1 MSEAH
6 GHDAQAETPEFQR
19 MRAYDKEWSGP
30 RFVGTLVI
38 TLTIALSVIYGLA
51 SLGSG

>member
-6 GHDAQAETPEFQR
+6 GHEAHEETPEFQR
-19 MRAYDKEWSGP
+19 MRGYDKTWTGP
-30 RFVGTLVI
+30 RFVTTLVI